1 MQCPRCQ
8 QENRPNATFCDG
20 CGTPLQHPSGSTQPA
35 RSYAEVQRSLTEA
48 LDQQTAT
55 SEILRVIR
63 SSPTDVQPVFD
74 AIVASATRLCEA
86 AFGAAFRFDG
96 HLQTFVAHHNA
107 TRYSGRREGPRPR

>member
-8 QENRPNATFCDG
+8 RENRADATFCDG
-20 CGTPLQHPSGSTQPA
+20 CGIPLQHPFGSTQPA

-48 LDQQTAT
+48 LDQQAAT

-74 AIVASATRLCEA
+74 AIVATPTRLSEP

-96 HLQTFVAHHNA
+96 PLQTFVAHHDA
-107 TRYSGRREGPRPR
+107 TRNELVL